1 MACRVVNQSIFL
13 LLLGAH
19 QKHITLPIAHQAHYP
34 ANKNLW
40 LSLSALE
47 LTKQHKKSK
56 SPKVG
61 KNTSQS
67 TDDYSLEVS
76 ACVCE
81 DSVVVLLLWMLFFA

>member
-47 LTKQHKKSK
+47 STKTTQKEQVTEGRKKHIAVDRRLQ
-56 SPKVG
+56 PR
-61 KNTSQS
+61 
-67 TDDYSLEVS
+67 SLRVR
-76 ACVCE
+76 V
-81 DSVVVLLLWMLFFA
+81 